1 MGATETVDGLPG
13 GGSEL
18 ARILEKVNGSPSTI
32 RDVAKRWRGTAGSVS
47 TRTGRLSTAVKNIN
61 TGWQGDSADEFV
73 KYMRNYQV
81 AGDAVNDLLG
91 GCAGTLDSI
100 ADALETAHSKVNG
113 ICEGVLAQVRS
124 FRTQNPDATQEDFDK
139 AIAPVV
145 RKAVGDAQTHL
156 STANKA
162 VGEAEAAIR
171 KTIKAKHASFKAI
184 KQAGDDAFGTTGWQP
199 TPAPKWTTTFLA
211 SADGGGAASPASYSG
226 ASTVASGG
234 GPDATTAYSGGA
246 ATPVPFVTGNGTG
259 ADIVNAARQHL
270 GKPYVWGSNGPSSFD
285 CSGLVYYAMNQAGI
299 KIGDATADV
308 YQASGHAIT
317 GQPQPGD
324 LVFFGQPAH
333 HVGIYVGNG
342 QMIHAPRTGD
352 VVKVSTVASNA
363 SLGPIT
369 YRRFT

>member
-18 ARILEKVNGSPSTI
+18 AGILQKVNGSPSTI
-32 RDVAKRWRGTAGSVS
+32 RDVAKRWRGTAGKVG
-47 TRTGRLSTAVKNIN
+47 TGTGRLATAVKNIN
-61 TGWQGDSADEFV
+61 TGWQGGSADEFV

-81 AGDAVNDLLG
+81 AGDALNDVLS
-91 GCAGTLDSI
+91 GCAGTLDSV

-124 FRTQNPDATQEDFDK
+124 FRTQNPDATQADFDK

-145 RKAVGDAQTHL
+145 QQAIGEAETHV

-162 VGEAEAAIR
+162 VGDAETAIR
-171 KTIKAKHASFKAI
+171 KAIKAKHASFKAI

-199 TPAPKWTTTFLA
+199 TPVPKWTTTSLA
-211 SADGGGAASPASYSG
+211 SADGGGGASPASYSAPSTGGSG
-226 ASTVASGG
+226 ATA
-234 GPDATTAYSGGA
+234 AYSGGA

-259 ADIVNAARQHL
+259 ADIVNAARQHI

-285 CSGLVYYAMNQAGI
+285 CSGLVYYALNQSGI
-299 KIGDATADV
+299 KIGDATAAV
-308 YQASGHAIT
+308 YQASGQAVT
-317 GQPQPGD
+317 GPPQPGD

-333 HVGIYVGNG
+333 HVGIYAGDG
-342 QMIHAPRTGD
+342 QMIHAPRPGD

-363 SLGPIT
+363 SLGPVT
-369 YRRFT
+369 YRRFA